1 MYVGCIP
8 YGNFKME
15 KVNVLIIGAN
25 GFLGSS
31 FISNIDKNKYN
42 TIVGIDK
49 KIANIEHNKIVLY
62 NIDINNEPNL
72 RHIVKKH
79 NISTVIYLADTS
91 IVDMCTD
98 IDTKLFKVL
107 SFLVE
112 EKIKLI
118 YLSSYM
124 VYDIR
129 EDQEYIESSKT
140 SPLNLYGL
148 NKIINEN
155 TILYYHQKYKLK
167 YIILRPTNIYGKKDI
182 NNRLVPNII
191 KSIKNPKETQFI
203 LKTNKAIDLIYIEDI
218 ITLLDIFLRQS
229 VFDNNTYNVSTGN
242 NILISD
248 ILEQIQQIHKKFK
261 YTTEDQ
267 TEIRLSKINNTKI
280 LSILDKYGLQLTSL
294 QEGLK
299 RVITDL

>member
-1 MYVGCIP
+1 MG
-8 YGNFKME
+8 
-15 KVNVLIIGAN
+15 KVNVLIIGAD

-31 FISNIDKNKYN
+31 FISNVDKNKYN

-79 NISTVIYLADTS
+79 NISTVIYLADNS

-112 EKIKLI
+112 ENIKLI

-140 SPLNLYGL
+140 SPSNLYGL

-155 TILYYHQKYKLK
+155 TILYYHQKYQLK
-167 YIILRPTNIYGKKDI
+167 YIILRPTNIYGKKDT

-203 LKTNKAIDLIYIEDI
+203 LKINNAIDLIYIEDI
-218 ITLLDIFLRQS
+218 IVLLDLFSRES
-229 VFDNNTYNVSTGN
+229 SFDNSVYNVSTGTN
-242 NILISD
+242 TLISD
-248 ILEQIQQIHKKFK
+248 ILLQIQDINQKFK
-261 YTTEDQ
+261 YTIENKKA
-267 TEIRLSKINNTKI
+267 IPLSKINNQKVFSI
-280 LSILDKYGLQLTSL
+280 LSSYGLQLTNL

-299 RVITDL
+299 KVISDL

>member
-1 MYVGCIP
+1 MG
-8 YGNFKME
+8 
-15 KVNVLIIGAN
+15 KVNVLIIGAD

-31 FISNIDKNKYN
+31 FISNVDKNKYN

-49 KIANIEHNKIVLY
+49 KIANIEHDKIVLY

-79 NISTVIYLADTS
+79 NISTVIYLADNS

-112 EKIKLI
+112 ENIKLI

-140 SPLNLYGL
+140 SPSNLYGL

-155 TILYYHQKYKLK
+155 TILYYHQKYQLK
-167 YIILRPTNIYGKKDI
+167 YIILRPTNIYGKKDT

-203 LKTNKAIDLIYIEDI
+203 LKINNAIDLIYIEDI
-218 ITLLDIFLRQS
+218 IVLLDLFSRES
-229 VFDNNTYNVSTGN
+229 SFDNSVYNVSTGTN
-242 NILISD
+242 TLISD
-248 ILEQIQQIHKKFK
+248 ILLQVQDINQKFRYTIENKKA
-261 YTTEDQ
+261 
-267 TEIRLSKINNTKI
+267 ILLSKINNQKVFSI
-280 LSILDKYGLQLTSL
+280 LSSYGLQLTNL

-299 RVITDL
+299 KVISDL

>member
-1 MYVGCIP
+1 
-8 YGNFKME
+8 ME
-15 KVNVLIIGAN
+15 KVNVLIIGAD

-31 FISNIDKNKYN
+31 FISNVDKNKYN

-49 KIANIEHNKIVLY
+49 KIANIEHDKIVFY

-72 RHIVKKH
+72 RHIIKKH
-79 NISTVIYLADTS
+79 DISTVIYLADNS

-107 SFLVE
+107 SFLVK

-129 EDQEYIESSKT
+129 EDQEYIENSKT
-140 SPLNLYGL
+140 SPSSLYAL

-155 TILYYHQKYKLK
+155 TILYYHKEYQLK
-167 YIILRPTNIYGKKDI
+167 YIILRPTNIYGKKDT

-203 LKTNKAIDLIYIEDI
+203 LKTNNSIDLIYIEDI
-218 ITLLDIFLRQS
+218 IALLDLFSRES
-229 VFDNNTYNVSTGN
+229 SFDNSVYNVSTGTN
-242 NILISD
+242 TLISD
-248 ILEQIQQIHKKFK
+248 ILLHIRNINQKFQYTIENKKS
-261 YTTEDQ
+261 
-267 TEIRLSKINNTKI
+267 IPLSKINNQKV
-280 LSILDKYGLQLTSL
+280 LSIFNRYGLQLTSL
-294 QEGLK
+294 EEGLK
-299 RVITDL
+299 KVISDL